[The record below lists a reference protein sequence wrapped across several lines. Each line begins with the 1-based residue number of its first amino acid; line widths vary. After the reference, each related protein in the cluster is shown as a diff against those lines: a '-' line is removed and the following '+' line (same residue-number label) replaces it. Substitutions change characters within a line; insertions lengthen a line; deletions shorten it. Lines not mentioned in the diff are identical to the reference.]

1 MHKKIPFCL
10 IPLLLYCG
18 LSNAK
23 ELKIGYVNSQRV
35 IAESPQAKRV
45 SKALEKE
52 FLPRKKKIE
61 ADQKKLRK
69 LEENHSRDSSVM
81 SEAERGKLEKQI
93 IAKRRNIKR
102 SAEELKEDINLRQN
116 EVFSKLQRQILE
128 TIQAFGK
135 EEGFDL
141 LLPRNVLIYAA
152 DSIDVTDQ
160 IQRKLK

>member
-10 IPLLLYCG
+10 IPLLMYCG
-18 LSNAK
+18 LPNAK

-81 SEAERGKLEKQI
+81 SETERGKLEKEI
-93 IAKRRNIKR
+93 IAKRRDIKR
-102 SAEELKEDINLRQN
+102 SLEELKEDINLRQN
-116 EVFSKLQRQILE
+116 EAFGKLQRQILE
-128 TIQAFGK
+128 TIQTFGK
-135 EEGFDL
+135 DEGFDL
-141 LLPRNVLIYAA
+141 LLPRNVLIYAT